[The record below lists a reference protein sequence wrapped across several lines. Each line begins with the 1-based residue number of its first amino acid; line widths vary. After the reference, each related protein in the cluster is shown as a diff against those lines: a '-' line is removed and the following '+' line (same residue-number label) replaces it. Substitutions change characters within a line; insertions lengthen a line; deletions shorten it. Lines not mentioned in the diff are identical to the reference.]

1 LPHYRPSI
9 PGDAEYLAPRLRD
22 ADLSEIRAASGN
34 DPLQSL
40 LTSIHMG
47 TSTFTMIDPDDGQ
60 PVGIFGLTETDE
72 PFAASVWAMATPQLL
87 KHPKLFMRESRAWVE
102 SVNDIYPVLF
112 NYVDERN
119 VVHIKWLQA
128 MGFVFIHRHLH
139 FGVERRTF
147 IEFVRI
153 RDV

>member
-1 LPHYRPSI
+1 MPHYRPSTVE
-9 PGDAEYLAPRLRD
+9 DAEYLAPRLRE

-40 LTSIHMG
+40 LHSLHMG
-47 TSTFTMIDPDDGQ
+47 TATYTMVDPDDDT
-60 PVGIFGLTETDE
+60 PVGIFGVVETSD
-72 PFAASVWAMATPQLL
+72 PDLASVWAMASPQIL

-119 VVHIKWLQA
+119 LVHIKWLQA
-128 MGFVFIHRHLH
+128 MGFIFIHRHLH